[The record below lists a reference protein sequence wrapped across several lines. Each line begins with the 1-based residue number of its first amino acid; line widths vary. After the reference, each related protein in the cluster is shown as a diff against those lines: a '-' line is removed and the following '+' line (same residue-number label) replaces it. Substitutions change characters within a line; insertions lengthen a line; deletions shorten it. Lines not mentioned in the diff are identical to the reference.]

1 MIEAGY
7 DEMTHINQFMLGWV
21 MTKGE
26 DTRTLFRLTAMKRFP
41 AIDLKGPKVQHTL
54 KLMVDGHKAIDP
66 TLGIHEQLT
75 MNRDGHVPPGAVDY
89 FDHMPIGWRRDAMK
103 GWVDTSAP
111 GDEALYRG
119 AWDKILATTKLLKD
133 RGVFIVFGT
142 DLDGPFV
149 YDREL
154 EIYEQAKIM
163 TAPEILER
171 ATYGSARY
179 MSIDQRLGSIE
190 KGKLA
195 DFFLVPGDPTKSVKA
210 LKTVSMV
217 VKDGTFYFPSEVYP
231 KFGIAPFVD
240 APKVVMPER

>member
-21 MTKGE
+21 MTEGE

-41 AIDLKGPKVQHTL
+41 ALDLQGPKVQHTVET
-54 KLMVDGHKAIDP
+54 MVAGHKAIDP
-66 TLGIHEQLT
+66 TLAIHEQLT

-89 FDHMPIGWRRDAMK
+89 FDHMPVGWQRNAMK
-103 GWVDTSAP
+103 GWVDMSAP
-111 GDEALYRG
+111 GDLELYHG
-119 AWDKILATTKLLKD
+119 AWDKILATTKLLAD

-149 YDREL
+149 LDREL
-154 EIYEQAKIM
+154 EIYEQAGIM
-163 TAPEILER
+163 TAPDILER
-171 ATYGSARY
+171 ATYGAARY
-179 MSIDQRLGSIE
+179 MNQDQRLGSIE

-195 DFFLVPGDPTKSVKA
+195 DFFLVPGDPTKSIKA
-210 LKTVSMV
+210 LKTVRMV

-231 KFGIAPFVD
+231 KFGIQPFVA
-240 APKVVMPER
+240 APKVVAP